1 MFSLN
6 QIRELI
12 FLYLF
17 RSDLKL
23 NVDTKHP
30 QRMDEIKE
38 YAVSVDNKLPA
49 IVASISSERKTIQD
63 QIEAIKYEEN
73 QFRLR
78 CSLDMQ
84 D

>member
-6 QIRELI
+6 QIRELV
-12 FLYLF
+12 FLHLF

-23 NVDTKHP
+23 NVDVKHT

-49 IVASISSERKTIQD
+49 IIASISAERKTI
-63 QIEAIKYEEN
+63 
-73 QFRLR
+73 
-78 CSLDMQ
+78 
-84 D
+84 